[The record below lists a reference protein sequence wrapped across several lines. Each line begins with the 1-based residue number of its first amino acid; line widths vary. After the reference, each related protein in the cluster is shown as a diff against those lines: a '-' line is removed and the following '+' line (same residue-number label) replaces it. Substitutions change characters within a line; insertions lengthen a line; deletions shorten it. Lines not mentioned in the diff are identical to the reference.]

1 MALKDGVPSF
11 TEVQMR
17 HRKGFRFV
25 DIETFPTGSV
35 MAKRAQEKEKAG
47 KAGTEML
54 LFTPGFAK
62 QSPHP
67 AS

>member
-11 TEVQMR
+11 TDVLMGHQ
-17 HRKGFRFV
+17 KGFHFV
-25 DIETFPTGSV
+25 DIQTFPTGSV

-54 LFTPGFAK
+54 LFTLGFAK
-62 QSPHP
+62 QFPHT